1 MSTSDDKPT
10 GSFFDAIRDRRRIV
24 SVQATR
30 GIPPGL
36 HLAAAY
42 AWRFLVIAAAVGVG
56 IWLVIQLK
64 LLVIPL
70 LIAILLTALVW
81 PAFTGM
87 LRLRFPRWL
96 AIAIAVLGTAA
107 IVTGLLWLAIWQIMH
122 KEEQAFEEF
131 YQEYYQISVC
141 HAAWLERWLHF
152 RRKRHYLRFSAC
164 RWRLFLWK
172 SIVFFC
178 VCV

>member
-56 IWLVIQLK
+56 IWLVI
-64 LLVIPL
+64 
-70 LIAILLTALVW
+70 
-81 PAFTGM
+81 
-87 LRLRFPRWL
+87 
-96 AIAIAVLGTAA
+96 
-107 IVTGLLWLAIWQIMH
+107 
-122 KEEQAFEEF
+122 
-131 YQEYYQISVC
+131 
-141 HAAWLERWLHF
+141 
-152 RRKRHYLRFSAC
+152 
-164 RWRLFLWK
+164 
-172 SIVFFC
+172 
-178 VCV
+178 